1 MLFYY
6 NIIILL
12 IIYTCFIILY
22 QVSGQSF
29 EPHLHP
35 KSDREHRNLAEG
47 FHTDIDDIII
57 SAGFQ
62 HSCGIQASGEE
73 FGGTIT
79 CWGFNQ
85 KGQAAPPQGTFIQ
98 VSCGNFHSCG
108 LTIDEEVKC
117 WGAAGVGR
125 SVEGSFLQVS
135 AGGFHTCAVKKTGEI
150 ECWGKDYD
158 GQVSGVPPGTFV
170 DSM

>member
-1 MLFYY
+1 ML
-6 NIIILL
+6 L
-12 IIYTCFIILY
+12 TK
-22 QVSGQSF
+22 VSQYALCLSVIAYGVTAQSF

-35 KSDREHRNLAEG
+35 KSKREHRKLAEG
-47 FHTDIDDIII
+47 FHSDIDDIII

-108 LTIDEEVKC
+108 LTIDEEVMSAPPQALSDPWRIVFTGQC
-117 WGAAGVGR
+117 WR
-125 SVEGSFLQVS
+125 IP
-135 AGGFHTCAVKKTGEI
+135 HMCCKKD
-150 ECWGKDYD
+150 W
-158 GQVSGVPPGTFV
+158 
-170 DSM
+170 